1 VRIDLQDDEVTGE
14 KKNAAVVAKVVGG
27 EATRGRTTIAE
38 SQSILPQ
45 QRSSDNVNLLALVGS
60 RVLLHGVCL
69 DLVEIVCEV
78 IKAVNLFQ
86 NIIAPSGLDSRF
98 RASFIM
104 C

>member
-60 RVLLHGVCL
+60 RVILHGVCL

-86 NIIAPSGLDSRF
+86 NIIAPS
-98 RASFIM
+98 
-104 C
+104 